1 MADITV
7 KIVLIT
13 GRKLTYVM
21 SPNTTFGTLVN
32 SIKDDLSGQVFG
44 PKDFIIS
51 KSGES
56 RIYIN
61 SNLNDEL
68 RSVLPDYNTRSKE
81 YTYKLI
87 IVPRTPSSSIQRQ
100 TNRHSN
106 AMSELTAQYNRK
118 NGGKTLKRKSN
129 KRKSLKS
136 RK

>member
-1 MADITV
+1 M
-7 KIVLIT
+7 
-13 GRKLTYVM
+13 
-21 SPNTTFGTLVN
+21 
-32 SIKDDLSGQVFG
+32 
-44 PKDFIIS
+44 
-51 KSGES
+51 
-56 RIYIN
+56 
-61 SNLNDEL
+61 NDEL